1 MLAQFIIAFVFLGLL
16 AGLAVG
22 LAGVGSTLLML
33 PTLVLLLPHYMPA
46 DLSVK
51 IAIATTL
58 ACTSVSVIYA
68 AVIHIR
74 KGNLDISLCL
84 RMASIYIVTA
94 AAGAYIVYFLPARI
108 IEIILGIVL
117 IFVATKTVLI
127 TKAQDNTDKKMN
139 PGVFAIVTIFA
150 GLSNS
155 ICGVGTGNIAIPYLS
170 QYFPA
175 KTAMGTSVVSTVV
188 ACVLGTLAYIYYGW
202 DAATLPTYSFGY
214 VYMPIFIAIS
224 VGIFIAIPIGYKL
237 SERLHPKWI
246 KRLLALLV
254 SVADVFALIKGIFLT
269 GL

>member
-170 QYFPA
+170 RYFSVRRA
-175 KTAMGTSVVSTVV
+175 TGTSVVSTVV

-202 DAATLPTYSFGY
+202 DAATLPKYSLGY
-214 VYMPIFIAIS
+214 VYMPIFIAVS
-224 VGIFIAIPIGYKL
+224 VGIVIAIPIGYKL
-237 SERLHPKWI
+237 SERLDPKWI

-254 SVADVFALIKGIFLT
+254 SVAGIFALIKGIFLT

>member
-1 MLAQFIIAFVFLGLL
+1 MLVQFIIAFVILGLL
-16 AGLAVG
+16 AGLVVG
-22 LAGVGSTLLML
+22 LAGVGSTLLIL

-74 KGNLDISLCL
+74 KRNVDVSLCL
-84 RMASIYIVTA
+84 RMASVYVLTA
-94 AAGAYIVYFLPARI
+94 VVGAYIVHFLPARI

-117 IFVATKTVLI
+117 IFVATKTVLVKKTHNNI
-127 TKAQDNTDKKMN
+127 ETKMHS
-139 PGVFAIVTIFA
+139 GIFAIVTIFA

-170 QYFPA
+170 QYFPVKRA
-175 KTAMGTSVVSTVV
+175 TGTSVVSTVV

-202 DAATLPTYSFGY
+202 DAATLPKYSLGY
-214 VYMPIFIAIS
+214 VYMPIFMTVS
-224 VGIFIAIPIGYKL
+224 VGIVIAIPIGYKL

-254 SVADVFALIKGIFLT
+254 SVAGVFALIKGIFLT